1 MKAIIMAGGF
11 GTRLRPLTI
20 NIPKPMVPIGNLPM
34 MEHVVCLLKRHG
46 ITDITAL
53 LYFQPE
59 KIRDYFGDGSR
70 FGVHIGYVIPDQ
82 DYGTAGAVRFAL
94 ERADEPILVISGDL
108 VTDFDLSSAMNWHK
122 QAGSQ
127 ATLLLTRMDNPLAY
141 GIVITSDEGRIIRF
155 LEKPSWGEA
164 FSDTINTGIYILEPA
179 AIQMVPPRTN
189 FDFSQNLFPLMLQR
203 QMGLFGHIMDGYWR
217 DVGNVDEYRNVHVD
231 LFDGKID
238 LTFGDSVQ
246 NSGDSTIVKG
256 KDVTIGEDVTI
267 SGKVFIG
274 DNVVIE
280 NGAQLTDCAIAH
292 NSIIGRSSSVK
303 RSIIWSGTSVGVDA
317 EINSA
322 IVCSRVRVGDRV
334 MLNEHVIVSDDCTL
348 GLASTVKANC
358 KLWPGKK
365 VDAGAIVSHSL
376 VWGDKWNRELFTH
389 SKITGLALTEI
400 TPEMTVRVGAA
411 FGAFLGRGAAVVT
424 SRDASDISRLLK
436 RGMISGLLAAGVNV
450 DDFETMPIPVVR
462 YGLRKGNY
470 AAGLYVRHSPEDYRE
485 IECIFFDGNGTDMPS
500 SRLKKIERMY
510 FSEDFERASLDDIG
524 HLDAPRQPIEE
535 YKRDFMASIDVEH
548 IRKAG
553 FKVVVDHSNGSSS
566 EILPRLFSG
575 LGISAVQLNASLDP
589 RKFSTS
595 HEEQEKAVSQLS
607 AIVTSLNADVGLML
621 NSAAEKLIVVDE
633 TGHPIDAQTLLLIFT
648 ELYLRVH
655 HVKRIAVTVDS
666 SMGVEEIARARGV
679 DVVRVANDHLAMMEI
694 NRRGEA
700 DFVGGTRGGYIFPGF
715 QMGADGMLSSFKL
728 LELMAKTETKL
739 SVIRKRFEHLH
750 RRTISVPCPWAKKG
764 TVMRKLITGTADKT
778 RQLIDGI
785 RIFEDGGWVLVIPD
799 SASASF
805 NIVAES
811 RSDSET
817 SRLIQSYSAMVN
829 EYQVN

>member
-1 MKAIIMAGGF
+1 MAGGF

-20 NIPKPMVPIGNLPM
+20 NVPKPMVPIGNLPM
-34 MEHVVCLLKRHG
+34 MEHVVALLKRHG
-46 ITDITAL
+46 ITDISAL

-59 KIRDYFGDGSR
+59 KIKDYFGDGSR
-70 FGVHIGYVIPDQ
+70 FGVHIGYIQPDQ

-94 ERADEPILVISGDL
+94 EQADEPILIISGDL
-108 VTDFDLSSAMNWHK
+108 VTDFDLTSAIAWHK
-122 QAGSQ
+122 KVGSQ

-141 GIVITSDEGRIIRF
+141 GIVITDDNGRIIRF

-203 QMGLFGHIMDGYWR
+203 QMGLYGHIMDGYWR
-217 DVGNVDEYRNVHVD
+217 DVGNVDEYRKVHVD

-238 LTFGDSVQ
+238 LSFDGSSRAVGKAAVVQ
-246 NSGDSTIVKG
+246 G
-256 KDVTIGEDVTI
+256 KDVTIGEDV
-267 SGKVFIG
+267 GFEGRVFIG

-280 NGAQLTDCAIAH
+280 SGARLIDCAIAH
-292 NSIIGRSSSVK
+292 NSIIGQSTTIK
-303 RSIIWSGTSVGVDA
+303 RSIVWSGTSVGADA
-317 EINSA
+317 EIDSA
-322 IVCSRVRVGDRV
+322 IVGSRVRVGDKV
-334 MLNEHVIVSDDCTL
+334 ILNEHSIVSDECTL
-348 GLASTVKANC
+348 GMGSTVKANC

-389 SKITGLALTEI
+389 SKISGLALTEI

-411 FGAFLGRGAAVVT
+411 FGAFLGRGTAVVT

-450 DDFETMPIPVVR
+450 DDFEMMPIPVVR

-470 AAGLYVRHSPEDYRE
+470 AAGLYVRHSPDDYRE

-510 FSEDFERASLDDIG
+510 FSEDFERASLDEIG
-524 HLDAPRQPIEE
+524 HLDAPRRPIEE
-535 YKRDFMASIDVEH
+535 YKRDFIASIDVEQ

-575 LGISAVQLNASLDP
+575 WGVSAVQLNASLDP

-595 HEEQEKAVSQLS
+595 HEAQERAVSQLS
-607 AIVTSLNADVGLML
+607 AIVASLSADVGLML
-621 NSAAEKLIVVDE
+621 NSAAEKLTVIDE
-633 TGHPIDAQTLLLIFT
+633 TGTPIDPQTLLLIFT
-648 ELYLRVH
+648 RLYLQVH
-655 HVKRIAVTVDS
+655 PVKRIAVTVDS
-666 SMGVEEIARARGV
+666 SMGVEEIAREFGV

-700 DFVGGTRGGYIFPGF
+700 DFVGGTRGGFIFPGF

-728 LELMAKTETKL
+728 LELMAKTGARL
-739 SVIRKRFEHLH
+739 STLRKRFEYLH
-750 RRTISVPCPWAKKG
+750 RRSLSVPCPWSKKG
-764 TVMRKLITGTADKT
+764 TVMRKLITGTSEKN

-785 RIFEDGGWVLVIPD
+785 RIFENGGWVLVIPD
-799 SASASF
+799 SVSASF

-811 RSDSET
+811 TSAIET
-817 SRLIQSYSAMVN
+817 TRLVDSYSAMVS
-829 EYQVN
+829 EYQEN